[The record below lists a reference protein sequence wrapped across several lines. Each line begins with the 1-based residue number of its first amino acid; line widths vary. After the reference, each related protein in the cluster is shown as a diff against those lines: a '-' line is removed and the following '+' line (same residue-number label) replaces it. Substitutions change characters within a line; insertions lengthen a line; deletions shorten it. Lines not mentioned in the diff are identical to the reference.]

1 MFTGDFMRLLF
12 FFTGII
18 TLLGI
23 TWLLSVKKKE
33 IKLRPILWGLGLQ
46 FAFGLLV
53 MKWDFGR
60 WCLQKVADGVAAF
73 LDFSIEGSKFLFD
86 RLAMAEYYNIFGYQW
101 AI

>member
-60 WCLQKVADGVAAF
+60 WCLQKLQTVWAF
-73 LDFSIEGSKFLFD
+73 FRFF
-86 RLAMAEYYNIFGYQW
+86 Y
-101 AI
+101 